1 MTSPDWLEMA
11 ARRSAQE
18 AWMLGHAF
26 ARYRELEGRSPEE
39 LAAEL
44 GCTREVL
51 HWLSLCRRPAG
62 ESFSEQAFTI
72 AQRFAVEPLRLVT
85 VLRRV
90 EVVDALTALGE
101 GEEAADEDAL
111 LLAARDR
118 FHEDDDETSA

>member
-1 MTSPDWLEMA
+1 MA

-26 ARYRELEGRSPEE
+26 ARYRELEDRSPEE

-51 HWLSLCRRPAG
+51 HWLSLCRRPEG
-62 ESFSEQAFTI
+62 EAFTEQAFTI

-90 EVVDALTALGE
+90 EVVDALAALAE

-118 FHEDDDETSA
+118 SHDDETSA